1 MTDLADVVEEYHRA
15 QSAIVRGDAGPLKRL
30 YSRRPDATLANPL
43 GPPAR
48 GWSQVEAV
56 LDHAVSLVREG
67 EYHTEAVSEVSTAEM
82 AYIVEIERVRAKVV
96 NSPRRPRGHCGR
108 PPSSAV
114 RKGPGRSVTA
124 TPIPSPPPAPSS
136 PSSTT
141 AHPPILSD
149 AGSLANCI
157 LSSAVRA

>member
-67 EYHTEAVSEVSTAEM
+67 EYDIEAVSEVFTAEM

-96 NSPRRPRGHCGR
+96 NSPQAASWSLRTTTIFRREEGAWKVCHRHADPITTPR
-108 PPSSAV
+108 PIE
-114 RKGPGRSVTA
+114 SVLNDGT
-124 TPIPSPPPAPSS
+124 
-136 PSSTT
+136 ST
-141 AHPPILSD
+141 HP
-149 AGSLANCI
+149 
-157 LSSAVRA
+157 